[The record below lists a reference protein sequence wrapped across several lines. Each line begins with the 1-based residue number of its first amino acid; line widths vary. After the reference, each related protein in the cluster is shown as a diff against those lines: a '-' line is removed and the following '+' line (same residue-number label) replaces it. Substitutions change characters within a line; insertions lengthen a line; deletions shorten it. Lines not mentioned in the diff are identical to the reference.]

1 MNEQNQVLV
10 CRVCDYY
17 VGFKVN
23 SVHQII
29 KTQQVKF
36 NKKGNAVK
44 FRSKNIPFFD
54 LAGFFKCRQIEA
66 KFTIILIE
74 KTRLLATSVRSVE
87 GLVPYNYSN
96 HSEEVANKLKNFFLK
111 TYAKGIVI
119 FNNKPIVVVSVKHLF
134 NFVKKGKG

>member
-10 CRVCDYY
+10 CKVCDYY

-36 NKKGNAVK
+36 NKKRSAVK
-44 FRSKNIPFFD
+44 FRNKNIPLFD
-54 LAGFFKCRQIEA
+54 LAGFLKCKQIET

-74 KTRLLATSVRSVE
+74 KTRLLAIPVSNVE
-87 GLVPYNYSN
+87 DLIPYNYSN
-96 HSEEVANKLKNFFLK
+96 YAKETAEKLKNFFSK
-111 TYAKGIVI
+111 PYAEGVAI
-119 FNNKPIVVVSVKHLF
+119 FDNKPIVVVSIKHLL
-134 NFVKKGKG
+134 NFAKREKH